1 MGVDAISIDGFECA
15 GHPGDDDIGGLIL
28 IPLAVFNHYQTR
40 GAGRGSGA

>member
-1 MGVDAISIDGFECA
+1 MVV
-15 GHPGDDDIGGLIL
+15 LIL